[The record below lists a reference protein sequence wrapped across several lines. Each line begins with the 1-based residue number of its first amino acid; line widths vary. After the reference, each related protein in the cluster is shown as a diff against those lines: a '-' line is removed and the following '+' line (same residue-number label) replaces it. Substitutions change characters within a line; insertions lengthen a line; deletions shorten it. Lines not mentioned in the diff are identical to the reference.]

1 MRLSHPCRTDMSPAD
16 AFAAHARYLHSVDI
30 FVACAAPAFKYLP
43 PSDDLT
49 AIRAYT
55 EDVVSD
61 FVRTLGALLENDRT
75 RSLQSTVDTTNLM
88 NVLLKLCRVRNS
100 VLAQVVSDDIMPD
113 IVRIVEALI
122 AAPYDG
128 PSNLVEDVKACAR
141 DFRGRVL
148 HVKGT
153 PEAG

>member
-1 MRLSHPCRTDMSPAD
+1 MSPAD

-75 RSLQSTVDTTNLM
+75 RSLQSTVDTTSLM

-113 IVRIVEALI
+113 IVRMVDALI